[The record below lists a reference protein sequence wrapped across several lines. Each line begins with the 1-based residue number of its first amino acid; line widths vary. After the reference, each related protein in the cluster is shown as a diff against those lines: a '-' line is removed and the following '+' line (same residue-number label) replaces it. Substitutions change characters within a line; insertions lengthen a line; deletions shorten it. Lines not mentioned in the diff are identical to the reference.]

1 MNIEDL
7 TKTQLLLL
15 TILVNFVTSI
25 GTGVLTVS
33 LLDQAPPTVIQTVNR
48 IVDHTIE
55 TVATEVPVIR
65 GGSSGPTT
73 EELLTTAI
81 AELSARTVK
90 INRTGS
96 DNQIGIGVY
105 VPSSRSVFTTDGLPG
120 TVAIAFS
127 DGTVVTATDV
137 ASEVGVRRYT
147 FAADAVLPSLPA
159 ARLVP
164 STELKQGQT
173 VIALSSSGAAV
184 TGIVTLLAEYVQ
196 TDLPGISAGTAAV
209 NISGDIIGI
218 SLGEGRYFS
227 GERLAG
233 LVSQ

>member
-65 GGSSGPTT
+65 GGGPTT
-73 EELLTTAI
+73 EELLTNAI
-81 AELSARTVK
+81 AEVSARSVK

-96 DNQIGIGVY
+96 DTQIGMGVY
-105 VPSSRSVFTTDGLPG
+105 VPSSGSVYTTDGFPG
-120 TVAIAFS
+120 TVSVVFP
-127 DGTVVTATDV
+127 DGTVLTATDA
-137 ASEVGVRRYT
+137 ASEAGIRRYT
-147 FAADAVLPSLPA
+147 FGADATLPSAPA

-164 STELKQGQT
+164 SNELKQGQT
-173 VIALSSSGAAV
+173 AIALSSNGAAV
-184 TGIVTLLAEYVQ
+184 TGIVTLLGEMVQ
-196 TDLPGISAGTAAV
+196 TNLPGIPAGSAAV
-209 NISGDIIGI
+209 TISGDIIGI
-218 SLGEGRYFS
+218 SLGDGTYVP

-233 LVSQ
+233 LIAQ